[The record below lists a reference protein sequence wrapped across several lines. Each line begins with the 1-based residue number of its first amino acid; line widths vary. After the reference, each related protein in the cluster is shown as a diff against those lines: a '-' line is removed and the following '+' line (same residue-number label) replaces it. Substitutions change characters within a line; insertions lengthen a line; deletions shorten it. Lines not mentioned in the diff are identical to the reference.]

1 MSTPFGRKPGDPAAL
16 IPFDDSLLNSTVE
29 ESRASPRHRHITRF
43 HELPEP
49 FQRMLNA
56 VQPESYI
63 RPHRHLDPDK
73 AEVFIALRG
82 SALVVRYAEN
92 GTPMEGVL
100 LEADGPVRGV
110 EIPVGA
116 WHSLLAIEEDTVLFE
131 AKEGPYV
138 EATDKDFAPWAP
150 PESDREAALAF
161 IAKLR
166 SRFELV
172 FPQLAA
178 RDEVEA
184 EDEDVW

>member
-1 MSTPFGRKPGDPAAL
+1 MSTPFPRNHDYPQAL
-16 IPFDDSLLNSTVE
+16 ISFDDALLDATVARSLN
-29 ESRASPRHRHITRF
+29 SPRHRHITRF
-43 HELPEP
+43 HELSEP

-56 VQPESYI
+56 IQPESYI

-73 AEVFIALRG
+73 AEVFIALQG
-82 SALVVRYAEN
+82 SALVVRYSED
-92 GTPMEGVL
+92 GTPLEGVL
-100 LEADGPVRGV
+100 LEEDGPVRGV

-116 WHSLLAIEEDTVLFE
+116 WHSLLSVERDTVLFE

-150 PESDREAALAF
+150 PESDREAALTFMAN
-161 IAKLR
+161 LR
-166 SRFELV
+166 SHFATI

-184 EDEDVW
+184 EDEDMW